1 MNEWGCRC
9 VEFDMNDASKAARE
23 SRFSET
29 ELWFI
34 RHPGRAT
41 DDETPRTSPGVEAAV
56 APVVVADPSPA
67 AKSATTPAHD
77 SLLP

>member
-1 MNEWGCRC
+1 
-9 VEFDMNDASKAARE
+9 MNDASKAARE

-34 RHPGRAT
+34 RHPGLTT
-41 DDETPRTSPGVEAAV
+41 DDETPRIPPNVKAAV
-56 APVVVADPSPA
+56 APVFVADPPLA
-67 AKSATTPAHD
+67 AKSVATPTHD

>member
-1 MNEWGCRC
+1 MNEWGYCC

-29 ELWFI
+29 KLWFI
-34 RHPGRAT
+34 RHPGLAT
-41 DDETPRTSPGVEAAV
+41 DDETPRIP
-56 APVVVADPSPA
+56 PVVVADPPLA
-67 AKSATTPAHD
+67 AQSATTPAHD

>member
-1 MNEWGCRC
+1 MNEWGYRC

-34 RHPGRAT
+34 RHP
-41 DDETPRTSPGVEAAV
+41 ELPRTTRP
-56 APVVVADPSPA
+56 PA
-67 AKSATTPAHD
+67 SVHAWK
-77 SLLP
+77 LPWRRL

>member
-1 MNEWGCRC
+1 
-9 VEFDMNDASKAARE
+9 MNDASKAARE

-34 RHPGRAT
+34 RHPGLAT
-41 DDETPRTSPGVEAAV
+41 DDETPRTPPSVKAAV
-56 APVVVADPSPA
+56 APVVVADPPLT